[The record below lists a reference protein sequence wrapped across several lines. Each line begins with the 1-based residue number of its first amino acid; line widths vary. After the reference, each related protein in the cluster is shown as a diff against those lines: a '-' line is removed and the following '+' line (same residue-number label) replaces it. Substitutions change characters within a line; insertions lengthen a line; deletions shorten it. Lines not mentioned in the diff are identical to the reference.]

1 MSTFPVNIDNQ
12 IKYHQ
17 KEIYSN
23 PIKCSPNK
31 KLLYKRFVV
40 NVAVTLHDFSKII
53 LTISVVL
60 GLFVVSI

>member
-23 PIKCSPNK
+23 LIKCSPYK

-40 NVAVTLHDFSKII
+40 NVAVILHDFSKII
-53 LTISVVL
+53 LTISVVI
-60 GLFVVSI
+60 GLFVVTI

>member
-1 MSTFPVNIDNQ
+1 MSSFPVNIDNQ
-12 IKYHQ
+12 TKYHQ

-23 PIKCSPNK
+23 LIKCSPYK

-53 LTISVVL
+53 LTISVVI
-60 GLFVVSI
+60 GLFVVTI